1 MALLYLSC
9 RFSQIVSGQEQGER
23 EEGRVV
29 DDVSD
34 DKVVRVEVGADRFE
48 DDVFPETQ
56 VVEAEH
62 AGPAKEDEKQRVLHY
77 VHLLNRHLG
86 RRHTQI
92 SKPMENEATRQT
104 LVYDAPDMDDI
115 SLLSFSDDI
124 VGKHN
129 QNTLRVSLSNTNDSC
144 NNTSVQ

>member
-62 AGPAKEDEKQRVLHY
+62 AGPAKEDEKQCVLHD
-77 VHLLNRHLG
+77 VLFG
-86 RRHTQI
+86 Q
-92 SKPMENEATRQT
+92 
-104 LVYDAPDMDDI
+104 
-115 SLLSFSDDI
+115 LLSPIELPPSPI
-124 VGKHN
+124 VKTPMKN
-129 QNTLRVSLSNTNDSC
+129 
-144 NNTSVQ
+144 

>member
-9 RFSQIVSGQEQGER
+9 RFLQIVSGQEQGKR

-29 DDVSD
+29 DDVRD

-62 AGPAKEDEKQRVLHY
+62 AGAAKEDEKQRVLHY
-77 VHLLNRHLG
+77 VHLYLLNRHPG
-86 RRHTQI
+86 RRHSQI

-104 LVYDAPDMDDI
+104 LVNDAPDMDDI

-129 QNTLRVSLSNTNDSC
+129 QNPLRVESL
-144 NNTSVQ
+144 VKQHQR